1 MVFMKAKKKAHLL
14 IVLASPNSHATS
26 TQGWP
31 GGAKAQTLLIQTLYS
46 NYNVGSNDKSKK
58 LIPTDITF
66 SLLYTFSDYTEI
78 VIQLIKFQNLICL
91 LIVLQVMKITLSSRK
106 SCLHFILKALN
117 LFTHISSCLDIIRS
131 HTAQLYLLQLWL

>member
-1 MVFMKAKKKAHLL
+1 MIKCKKTFMKTFH
-14 IVLASPNSHATS
+14 
-26 TQGWP
+26 
-31 GGAKAQTLLIQTLYS
+31 S
-46 NYNVGSNDKSKK
+46 NYKVGSNDKSKK
-58 LIPTDITF
+58 LAPTHFTF

-106 SCLHFILKALN
+106 PCLHFILQALN

-131 HTAQLYLLQLWL
+131 HIAQLYLLQLCSHQSSTAYGPSSQFNTI